1 MKRSISICAVAARQ
15 LVWKLLVIVLALAV
29 CEVALF
35 WRAAASD
42 SFYLM
47 LQRAKIPLLYWQAIA
62 AVTIASCRQ
71 GADRQGKLTY
81 TLSRLPDGEAR
92 ITTLWAAVYAAAY
105 VIVWAAQVGVLL
117 LLWRRFLALN
127 PQITAPKLALLVETY
142 GGRNNSGWLHT
153 LLPMDDWLRW
163 LAVLLWYLSLS
174 AAAAQHGFL
183 QRRSRSA
190 PLVWVL
196 LFVGQPFAYLSIA
209 QCVLEALMAVGCAI
223 AIVGCRSSVWRCE
236 NEED

>member
-15 LVWKLLVIVLALAV
+15 LVWKLLVIVLVLAV
-29 CEVALF
+29 CECALF
-35 WRAAASD
+35 WRAEASD

-47 LQRAKIPLLYWQAIA
+47 VQRAQIPLLYWLAVV

-105 VIVWAAQVGVLL
+105 GIVWAAQVGVLL
-117 LLWRRFLALN
+117 LLWRRFLVLN
-127 PQITAPKLALLVETY
+127 PQITAPKLALLAETY
-142 GGRNNSGWLHT
+142 GGGWLHS
-153 LLPMDDWLRW
+153 LLPMDNWLRW
-163 LAVLLWYLSLS
+163 LAVLLWYVSLS

-183 QRRSRSA
+183 HRRGRSA
-190 PLVWVL
+190 PLVWAL
-196 LFVGQPFAYLSIA
+196 LAVGKPFANLPIG
-209 QCVLEALMAVGCAI
+209 QCVLEGLMVIGCAI
-223 AIVGCRSSVWRCE
+223 AIVYCRSSVWRCQD
-236 NEED
+236 EED